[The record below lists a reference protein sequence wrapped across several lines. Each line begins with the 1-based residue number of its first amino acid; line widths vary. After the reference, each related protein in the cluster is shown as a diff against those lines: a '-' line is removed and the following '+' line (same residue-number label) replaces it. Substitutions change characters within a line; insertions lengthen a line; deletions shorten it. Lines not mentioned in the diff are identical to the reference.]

1 MEQIKYVLNWIV
13 GMSINIICDFLIM
26 LVGIFSE
33 ETRKMYV
40 EKFYPQL
47 LIHKIK
53 EKKTNENRRKN

>member
-26 LVGIFSE
+26 LVGIFSQ

-47 LIHKIK
+47 LIRKVSK
-53 EKKTNENRRKN
+53 NE